1 MPSYPVKFQL
11 TQCGKNDIEEITN
24 TTFEKCYENY
34 QIKSKTIAKQAFP
47 VIKDVFEKQGATY
60 ENIVIPFTDGMKT
73 LQVVTNLKEAVDS
86 EGNNIP
92 ESIEKSVT
100 LAIIDNIWKDHLRE
114 MDDLKQSVQNA
125 VYEQKDPLLIYKFES
140 FNLFKNLIDKINKE
154 IVSFLLKS
162 GLPTSSD
169 QITEERNIDSN
180 KNLQTSRPENTTN
193 NNSKEQQP
201 QKLEP
206 VRVEQKAGRNEK
218 VTITNGTE
226 TRELKWK
233 KAKPLVDSGKW
244 TRV

>member
-1 MPSYPVKFQL
+1 
-11 TQCGKNDIEEITN
+11 
-24 TTFEKCYENY
+24 
-34 QIKSKTIAKQAFP
+34 
-47 VIKDVFEKQGATY
+47 
-60 ENIVIPFTDGMKT
+60 MKT

-140 FNLFKNLIDKINKE
+140 FNLFKQLIDKINKE

-162 GLPTSSD
+162 GLPNSSE
-169 QITEERNIDSN
+169 QITEERNNNSN

-193 NNSKEQQP
+193 NNPQEQKQ
-201 QKLEP
+201 QKIEP

-218 VTITNGTE
+218 VTITNGSE

-233 KAKPLVDSGKW
+233 KAKPLVESGRW

>member
-1 MPSYPVKFQL
+1 MLSINSPFNEEDF
-11 TQCGKNDIEEITN
+11 KNLSPEEITEK
-24 TTFEKCYENY
+24 TFEKCYENY
-34 QIKSKTIAKQAFP
+34 QIKSDTISKQAFP

-86 EGNNIP
+86 EGRNIP

-140 FNLFKNLIDKINKE
+140 FNLFKTLIEKINKE

-162 GLPTSSD
+162 GLPSSSE
-169 QITEERNIDSN
+169 QISEEKNVNS
-180 KNLQTSRPENTTN
+180 KQNLQTSRPENTTN
-193 NNSKEQQP
+193 NSQQKQQ
-201 QKLEP
+201 QKAEP

-218 VTITNGTE
+218 VTITNGRE
-226 TRELKWK
+226 TKELKWK
-233 KAKPLVDSGKW
+233 KAKPLVESGKW

>member
-1 MPSYPVKFQL
+1 MK
-11 TQCGKNDIEEITN
+11 K
-24 TTFEKCYENY
+24 NY
-34 QIKSKTIAKQAFP
+34 QIKSDTISRQAFP

-86 EGNNIP
+86 KGRNIP

-140 FNLFKNLIDKINKE
+140 FNLFKTLIEKINKE

-162 GLPTSSD
+162 GLPSSSE
-169 QITEERNIDSN
+169 QISEEKNINSN
-180 KNLQTSRPENTTN
+180 QNLQTSRPENTTN
-193 NNSKEQQP
+193 NSQQKQQ
-201 QKLEP
+201 QKAEP

-218 VTITNGTE
+218 VTITNGRE
-226 TRELKWK
+226 TKELKWK
-233 KAKPLVDSGKW
+233 KAKPLVESGKW

>member
-1 MPSYPVKFQL
+1 MDDTETDLIRLILSVSAKYPSMF
-11 TQCGKNDIEEITN
+11 GN
-24 TTFEKCYENY
+24 YEAPY
-34 QIKSKTIAKQAFP
+34 LRS
-47 VIKDVFEKQGATY
+47 DGD
-60 ENIVIPFTDGMKT
+60 IVIPFTDGMKT

-140 FNLFKNLIDKINKE
+140 FNLFKELIDKINKE

-162 GLPTSSD
+162 GLPNSSE
-169 QITEERNIDSN
+169 QITEERNNNSN
-180 KNLQTSRPENTTN
+180 KNLQTSRPENTTDN
-193 NNSKEQQP
+193 NPQEQKQ
-201 QKLEP
+201 QKIEP

-226 TRELKWK
+226 TKELKWK
-233 KAKPLVDSGKW
+233 KAKPLVESGRW